1 MQLLEILINILWIH
15 GELGVFIYSYN
26 VFLKRKG
33 TNQSCIFMNEA
44 IHLPQLLSKGLLIMA
59 EIKYLE
65 GMYQDSFFPTFLVDK
80 LKLYMLDMVQFLEQ
94 GSHDTETIQGKLDE
108 MTLAINA
115 LQDEFY
121 ENESELETGARDSI
135 AETIIP
141 ILAHYKIDIDIEELL
156 REREW

>member
-1 MQLLEILINILWIH
+1 
-15 GELGVFIYSYN
+15 
-26 VFLKRKG
+26 
-33 TNQSCIFMNEA
+33 
-44 IHLPQLLSKGLLIMA
+44 
-59 EIKYLE
+59 
-65 GMYQDSFFPTFLVDK
+65 
-80 LKLYMLDMVQFLEQ
+80 
-94 GSHDTETIQGKLDE
+94 

-135 AETIIP
+135 AETIIS

>member
-1 MQLLEILINILWIH
+1 
-15 GELGVFIYSYN
+15 
-26 VFLKRKG
+26 
-33 TNQSCIFMNEA
+33 
-44 IHLPQLLSKGLLIMA
+44 MA

-80 LKLYMLDMVQFLEQ
+80 LKQYMFDTVQFLEQ
-94 GSHDTETIQGKLDE
+94 GNHDTEAIQAKFDE
-108 MTLAINA
+108 MTLAIND

>member
-1 MQLLEILINILWIH
+1 
-15 GELGVFIYSYN
+15 
-26 VFLKRKG
+26 
-33 TNQSCIFMNEA
+33 
-44 IHLPQLLSKGLLIMA
+44 MA

>member
-1 MQLLEILINILWIH
+1 
-15 GELGVFIYSYN
+15 
-26 VFLKRKG
+26 
-33 TNQSCIFMNEA
+33 
-44 IHLPQLLSKGLLIMA
+44 MA
-59 EIKYLE
+59 EFKYLE
-65 GMYQDSFFPTFLVDK
+65 GMYQDPFFPPFLVDK
-80 LKLYMLDMVQFLEQ
+80 IKQLILDTVQFLGE
-94 GSHDTETIQGKLDE
+94 GNHDTEAIQAKFDE

-141 ILAHYKIDIDIEELL
+141 ILAHYKVDIDIEELL